1 MFIVYV
7 EVAEGKPVSVD
18 LELVNGLK
26 AVTDKV
32 TALVI
37 GKDAEAAAKEAVAWG
52 ADSAIVVDGEQFEKY
67 NSDAYA
73 EAIAQVAKENAPEAV
88 ILGATQWGKELVPR
102 VAAKL
107 ATGCANDVVGLKRD
121 GDQLIFTV
129 PAYSGNVLTD
139 MTIEGNPVVASVRG
153 GTFSKADAADEGKA
167 ADIAKK
173 DITVDA
179 SLIRAQVKE
188 AVEEITESVNLED
201 ADVIIAGGRGMG
213 SAEAFEDLQ
222 KLADIMGGVVGC
234 SRPAMEAGW
243 ISRAHQVGQSGKIV
257 APKLYI
263 AFGISGSTQH
273 VTGMVGSKYI
283 VAVNKD
289 EDAPIF
295 DIADVGIV
303 GNVKDVLPIFIEEM
317 SKRFA

>member
-26 AVTDKV
+26 ALTDKV
-32 TALVI
+32 TAVVI

-52 ADSAIVVDGEQFEKY
+52 ADNAIVVEGEQFDKY

-73 EAIAQVAKENAPEAV
+73 TAIAEVAKENAPEAV

-107 ATGCANDVVGLKRD
+107 GTGCANDVVGLKRD

-139 MTIEGNPVVASVRG
+139 MTISGSPVVASVRG

-173 DITVDA
+173 DIKVDPA
-179 SLIRAQVKE
+179 DIRAQVKD

-201 ADVIIAGGRGMG
+201 ADIIVSGGRGMG

>member
-129 PAYSGNVLTD
+129 PAYS
-139 MTIEGNPVVASVRG
+139 VASVRG